1 MGLSLSNQCAMLGY
15 DLHYWQTDVWGV
27 KHRYCTSNARVS
39 FSDDDGIISGGAI
52 LYHDN
57 AKELQSWIDN
67 VNFIRECYSDDG
79 TMTLLSAYQVKY
91 DYTPRHKR
99 LVP

>member
-1 MGLSLSNQCAMLGY
+1 MGLSLSNQCAMMGY

-27 KHRYCTSNARVS
+27 KHRYNTSNFRAGE
-39 FSDDDGIISGGAI
+39 DCIPGGAI
-52 LYHDN
+52 LYFDT
-57 AKELQSWIDN
+57 ATELQSWIDN

-79 TMTLLSAYQVKY
+79 IITLLSAYQAKY
-91 DYTPRHKR
+91 DYTPKHKR

>member
-1 MGLSLSNQCAMLGY
+1 MGLSRSHQCAMLGY

-27 KHRYCTSNARVS
+27 KHRYSTSNFVCNEE
-39 FSDDDGIISGGAI
+39 IVGGGPI
-52 LYHDN
+52 LYFDT
-57 AKELQSWIDN
+57 AEELQSWIDN

-79 TMTLLSAYQVKY
+79 IMTLLSAYQAKY
-91 DYTPRHKR
+91 DYTPKHKQ